1 LIKEF
6 KKMKNQK
13 DNYALSMINEYF
25 WRAFCA
31 DGLCTAAKAIDSA
44 AISIP
49 KERLIEIVND
59 NQCKSGIKT
68 PSTSR
73 NCSHKKERILA
84 ISLNKT

>member
-1 LIKEF
+1 LIKEL

-49 KERLIEIVND
+49 KERLIGIVND

-68 PSTSR
+68 PTTSR
-73 NCSHKKERILA
+73 NYSYKKERILA

>member
-1 LIKEF
+1 
-6 KKMKNQK
+6 MKNQK

-31 DGLCTAAKAIDSA
+31 DGLTRAAKAIDSA

-49 KERLIEIVND
+49 KERLIEAVND

-68 PSTSR
+68 PTTSR
-73 NCSHKKERILA
+73 IAPIKKKE
-84 ISLNKT
+84 S